1 MKDSSTFNGA
11 ITMSSGGTVNVVV
24 ESGSTWTLTGNSNVT
39 STSGSGTIT
48 TGSYTLTT
56 AQ

>member
-1 MKDSSTFNGA
+1 
-11 ITMSSGGTVNVVV
+11 MSSGGTVNVVV